1 MRLFS
6 SLAPSLFG
14 ILLCAACGDGSS
26 SPADD
31 AGTGGDATL
40 VTDSGG
46 DSGPSKDDGSVD
58 LDAQV
63 LADSGLD
70 GAVDAGPAD
79 AGPVFTF
86 KYADVN
92 HVLGTGQSLSVGSVG
107 TPVLSTAQP
116 YKNLM
121 FNGGIK
127 PGATGTALA
136 NFVPLVEG
144 PTVETHNAAFSSL
157 ITQLAETL
165 VFPREVAPKNSHRL
179 LVSIHGIGGTAYVG
193 LKKGTAAFAAGIAQ
207 VNAAKTLTTSAGQSY
222 IVRAVTNVHGESDH
236 VAANPNYKQ
245 NLVEWQHDYETD
257 VRAITGQTEPIPMF
271 HTQISS
277 WTKYGQATSQIPM
290 AQLDASAESGG
301 AIVLVGAKYH
311 LPYVADGVHLT
322 NDGYRQMGEYYAKV
336 YRRVVLEGKSW
347 EPVRPKQVSLAGATI
362 TVSFHVPQ
370 PPLVFDTALVTNPG
384 NYGFA
389 YTDDSATPPTIQ
401 QVALDGP
408 TSVKITLSAAP
419 VGQNRKLSYA
429 FTGTVNAK
437 AGATTGPRGN
447 LRDSD
452 ATPSRNGYALY
463 NWGVHFESKL

>member
-6 SLAPSLFG
+6 SVAPSLVG

-26 SPADD
+26 SPPDD
-31 AGTGGDATL
+31 AGSFSDATL
-40 VTDSGG
+40 VVDGG
-46 DSGPSKDDGSVD
+46 PNQDAQALGDGSPD
-58 LDAQV
+58 GSLDA
-63 LADSGLD
+63 GLD

-107 TPVLSTAQP
+107 TPVLSTTQP
-116 YKNLM
+116 YKNVM

-236 VAANPNYKQ
+236 VAGNVNYKQ

-257 VRAITGQTEPIPMF
+257 VRAITGQVEPIPMF
-271 HTQISS
+271 QTQMSS
-277 WTKYGQATSQIPM
+277 WTKYGQATSLIPM
-290 AQLDASAESGG
+290 AQLDASTESGG

-322 NDGYRQMGEYYAKV
+322 NEGYRQMGEYYAKV
-336 YRRVVLEGKSW
+336 YRHVVLEGKSW
-347 EPVRPKQVSLAGATI
+347 EPVRPKQVSLVGATI
-362 TVSFHVPQ
+362 TVTFHVPQ

-389 YTDDSATPPTIQ
+389 YTDDSAAPPTIS

-408 TSVKITLSAAP
+408 TAVKITLSAPP

-429 FTGTVNAK
+429 FTGTAGAR

-452 ATPSRNGYALY
+452 ATPSRSGFPLY